1 MKKNNIYK
9 LYISLRRA
17 CLLMLLLGWTG
28 IVTAQNKPDTNS
40 VRPAATAVA
49 TPGAY
54 ANTTI
59 NYIRTW
65 EPSMPSSD
73 PAAVTG
79 STDVNA
85 VRQTTQYFDG
95 LGRPL
100 QTVSK
105 AVTPGAKDLVVPV
118 VYDAYGRELYKY
130 LPYRPTTGNLSD
142 GKFKSDPFN
151 DQKRFYQKDSLAPG
165 VKGEAIYYSQ
175 TEYEASSLNRV
186 MKTYAPGNTW
196 AKNDPSGVERGGN
209 KFVERQYLV
218 NTLGDSVHIWDM
230 PANGAIIPTSNASRI
245 YGAGQLYENVTKDE
259 RGKRV
264 IEYKDKED
272 RVVLKKV
279 ELSDINA
286 PDGHVGW
293 LCTYYVYDDLGNL
306 RCVIPPKAVELI
318 RPSWTIDATTARELC
333 FFYRYDGR
341 NRMIMKKV
349 PGADSTEMVYDVRDR
364 LVFTRDGNM
373 RNAAD
378 KKWLVTFYDAL
389 NRPTMTALYS
399 SAAMRDTLQARMN
412 TATSNTQ
419 TITHSIPEQADL
431 EFGYFDGRPKY
442 TARKSITFDGSF
454 DTGASGTTDALI
466 DAAANQDTFSIVAVN
481 PLPNIAASA
490 LTPLTYTFYDDYSYT
505 GKHNAVTGDLTT
517 PTFSGSPYAEIVS
530 STSNMTRGL
539 VTGTKVRVLGTDQWL
554 TTTTYYTDKGRV
566 LQVIADNVS
575 GGKDMVSSIYDFS
588 GKLLRTFQRHTN
600 VRSGTTPETR
610 LITQM
615 LYDAAGRVTDVIK
628 KLNDS
633 TQLTIAKNTYD
644 ELGQL
649 KSKRLHV
656 KGSSQLE
663 TLNYEYNIRGW
674 LKSINKGFV
683 STPSNYSSWFG
694 QELSYD
700 YGFKDNQVNGNIAG
714 IKWKS
719 GSDGKGRAYGYT
731 YDNANRLTMADFT
744 QNNTANS
751 KAWDRGQQDYTV
763 DSLKYDAN
771 GNIMSMR
778 QKGMDGT
785 ALKTIDSLK
794 YGYQLNSNKLSYVT
808 DRKNNSLSTLGD
820 FKEIVNNE
828 TADYAY
834 DTSGNLIKD
843 LNKNIAVIRY
853 NHLNLPDSIAITGK
867 GTIRYL
873 YDATGAKL
881 RKIVTDNTVTP
892 AKITTTDYI
901 GGIVYRNDTM
911 ELIGHEEGRIRPVYV
926 AGQPVRYYYD
936 YFLKDHLGN
945 VRTVLTEQTDLSL
958 YTATMETANAATEV
972 ALFSNVEETRAEKP
986 VGYPEDQMVDSNQ
999 YVAKLNAKNGKKIGP
1014 SLVLKVMAGDTIQI
1028 GARAFYK
1035 SNGPKENK
1043 SISPED
1049 MVAGLLQ
1056 AFGGT
1061 AGGGATHG
1069 NGQADRILPFGNF
1082 NGSDYQRLKERDA
1095 DQNQQDKPKAYLNF
1109 VLFDDQFNLVE
1120 ENSGIRQVKG
1130 QPDELQTLA
1139 VDKMPI
1145 TKSGFLYVYT
1155 SNETEQDVLFDN
1167 VTVAAINGP
1176 LLEETHYYP
1185 YGLTMAGV
1193 SSNALKGVNY
1203 PENRRKYNGKE
1214 LQSKEFADG
1223 SGLEWYDYG
1232 ARLQDPQIGRW
1243 HTVDPLSEKG
1253 RRWSPYVY
1261 AFDNPARFIDP
1272 DGMWPD
1278 WPTWNDVK
1286 NAGKALVGGVG
1297 GTVIGTVDNLSGAS
1311 FRSAVAA
1318 NISDPSIASGWN
1330 TGLDVAD
1337 VGAMLGGRSAQVG
1350 GSAMTASAA
1359 TVTVASGG
1367 LALEGSAPVAL
1378 GGLGISVIGTI
1389 LNGNGTANLASQ
1401 SGRVNIG
1408 EYQSPGELPRTPGGE
1423 PAPDPAATGPHTQ
1436 LGSKEGR
1443 KGTYNQ
1449 AREFDQNGQPVK
1461 DIDFTDHGRPSTHPD
1476 NPHEHRYVDN
1486 PTGGTRQRS
1495 KQAQP
1500 LNVDYERYLPWIQ
1513 QH

>member
-1 MKKNNIYK
+1 MQKFFVSIFLWGYAAM
-9 LYISLRRA
+9 SF
-17 CLLMLLLGWTG
+17 
-28 IVTAQNKPDTNS
+28 AQNKPDTTS
-40 VRPAATAVA
+40 VRPAAAAV
-49 TPGAY
+49 TPPVAY
-54 ANTTI
+54 TNATI

-65 EPSMPSSD
+65 EPSMPSAD
-73 PAAVTG
+73 PAAVMG
-79 STDVNA
+79 ATDVNQ

-105 AVTPGAKDLVVPV
+105 GITPGTKDLVVPV
-118 VYDAYGRELYKY
+118 VYDAYGREQFKY
-130 LPYRPTTGNLSD
+130 LPYAGNVGD
-142 GKFKSDPFN
+142 GKFKTDPFN
-151 DQKRFYQKDSLAPG
+151 AQKAFYQNPNLAPG
-165 VKGEAIYYSQ
+165 ASGDAIYYGQ
-175 TEYEASSLNRV
+175 TEYEASPLNRV
-186 MKTYAPGNTW
+186 IKAYSPGNTW
-196 AKNDPSGVERGGN
+196 AKNDPAGIERGGN
-209 KFVERQYLV
+209 KFIEQQYLV
-218 NTLGDSVHIWDM
+218 NTISDSVHIWDM
-230 PANGAIIPTSNASRI
+230 PVSGAVIPTSSASRI
-245 YGAGQLYENVTKDE
+245 YAAGQLYENATKDE

-264 IEYKDKED
+264 IEYKDKEG

-279 ELSDINA
+279 ELSDNA

-306 RCVIPPKAVELI
+306 RCVIAPKAVEQI

-349 PGADSTEMVYDVRDR
+349 PGADSAEMVYDVRDR

-373 RNAAD
+373 RNAAV

-399 SAAMRDTLQARMN
+399 SASTRDALQTSMN

-419 TITHSIPEQADL
+419 TITHPIPEQEDL
-431 EFGYFDGRPKY
+431 EFATFDGRPKY
-442 TARKSITFDGSF
+442 TARKSITFDGGF
-454 DTGASGTTDALI
+454 DTGTGATTDALI
-466 DAAANQDTFSIVAVN
+466 DASANQDTFSIVAVN

-490 LTPLTYTFYDDYSYT
+490 LAPLTYTFYDDYSYT

-566 LQVIADNVS
+566 LQVIADNVG
-575 GGKDMVSSIYDFS
+575 GGKDVVSSIYDFS

-600 VRSGTTPETR
+600 VRSGATPETR

-615 LYDAAGRVTDVIK
+615 LYDAAGRVTDVTK

-649 KSKRLHV
+649 QSKRLHV
-656 KGSSQLE
+656 KGSTQLE

-683 STPSNYSSWFG
+683 STPTSYSRWFG

-700 YGFKDNQVNGNIAG
+700 YGFTSNQVNGNIAG

-719 GSDGKGRAYGYT
+719 GSDGKGRAYGYA
-731 YDNANRLTMADFT
+731 YDNANRLTIADFT

-751 KAWDRGQQDYTV
+751 KTWDKTQQDFTV
-763 DSLKYDAN
+763 DQLVYDPN

-778 QKGMDGT
+778 QKGMNGT
-785 ALKTIDSLK
+785 TIQTLDSLK

-820 FKEIVNNE
+820 FKEIANNE
-828 TADYAY
+828 TVDYAY

-843 LNKNIAVIRY
+843 LNKDIAVIRY
-853 NHLNLPDSIAITGK
+853 NHLNLPDSIVITGK

-926 AGQPVRYYYD
+926 SGQPVRYYYD

-945 VRTVLTEQTDLSL
+945 VRTVLTEQTDLSV
-958 YTATMETANAATEV
+958 YTATMEAANAPTEA

-986 VGYPEDQMVDSNQ
+986 VGYPKDQMAGSNQ

-1035 SNGPKENK
+1035 SNGPKDKK
-1043 SISPED
+1043 SVSPED

-1056 AFGGT
+1056 AFGGA
-1061 AGGGATHG
+1061 AGGDASHG
-1069 NGQADRILPFGNF
+1069 NPQADRVSPFGNF

-1120 ENSGIRQVKG
+1120 ENSGVRQVKG
-1130 QPDELQTLA
+1130 EPDELQTLA

-1145 TKSGFLYVYT
+1145 EKSGFLYVYT
-1155 SNETEQDVLFDN
+1155 SNETQQDVLFDN
-1167 VTVAAINGP
+1167 VTVAAVSGP

-1185 YGLTMAGV
+1185 YGLTMAGI
-1193 SSNALKGVNY
+1193 SSNALKGMNY
-1203 PENRRKYNGKE
+1203 QENRLKYNGKE
-1214 LQSKEFADG
+1214 LQSREFGDG

-1232 ARLQDPQIGRW
+1232 ARVYDQQIGRW
-1243 HTVDPLSEKG
+1243 GVIDPMSEKSIDV
-1253 RRWSPYVY
+1253 SPFAYVRN
-1261 AFDNPARFIDP
+1261 NPISKVDP
-1272 DGMWPD
+1272 DGNTD
-1278 WPTWNDVK
+1278 YDVVIK
-1286 NAGKALVGGVG
+1286 TSKDPKSGAL
-1297 GTVIGTVDNLSGAS
+1297 TRTVDVNIKYNVL
-1311 FRSAVAA
+1311 
-1318 NISDPSIASGWN
+1318 NISSREVYNPGGQVAGSGYKDNTFSSSFDLKKGEAGALKDMKVIVNVNITYANSDNIDKVSNSENVLLVVDDVQKDPGAKLEPAGVAELPGQTAAIEYGIMGN
-1330 TGLDVAD
+1330 KNVVQHELGHNMGLEHI
-1337 VGAMLGGRSAQVG
+1337 
-1350 GSAMTASAA
+1350 
-1359 TVTVASGG
+1359 
-1367 LALEGSAPVAL
+1367 EGS
-1378 GGLGISVIGTI
+1378 GT
-1389 LNGNGTANLASQ
+1389 NLM
-1401 SGRVNIG
+1401 N
-1408 EYQSPGELPRTPGGE
+1408 
-1423 PAPDPAATGPHTQ
+1423 PAT
-1436 LGSKEGR
+1436 
-1443 KGTYNQ
+1443 
-1449 AREFDQNGQPVK
+1449 
-1461 DIDFTDHGRPSTHPD
+1461 ST
-1476 NPHEHRYVDN
+1476 
-1486 PTGGTRQRS
+1486 TKLTS
-1495 KQAQP
+1495 KQIRQMYSAFGGMKDGTFHMGARNARVEAKNFVEKNR
-1500 LNVDYERYLPWIQ
+1500 LKYDDKKASKAGF
-1513 QH
+1513 

>member
-1 MKKNNIYK
+1 MQKHY
-9 LYISLRRA
+9 SLI
-17 CLLMLLLGWTG
+17 LLLTYA
-28 IVTAQNKPDTNS
+28 TTLSAQNKPDTAS
-40 VRPAATAVA
+40 VRPPATAATSP
-49 TPGAY
+49 TAY
-54 ANTTI
+54 TNSTI
-59 NYIRTW
+59 SYIRTW
-65 EPSMPSSD
+65 QPSMPSSD

-95 LGRPL
+95 LGRLL
-100 QTVSK
+100 QTVNK
-105 AVTPGAKDLVVPV
+105 GITPGAKDLVAPV
-118 VYDAYGRELYKY
+118 AYDEYGREQFKY
-130 LPYRPTTGNLSD
+130 LPYVPKTGNVND
-142 GKFKSDPFN
+142 GKFKTDPFN
-151 DQKRFYQKDSLAPG
+151 AQKAFYQDAGLNPG
-165 VKGEAIYYSQ
+165 ASGEAVYYGQ
-175 TEYEASSLNRV
+175 TEYEASPLNRV
-186 MKTYAPGNTW
+186 IKAYSPGNTW
-196 AKNDPSGVERGGN
+196 AKEGGN
-209 KFVERQYLV
+209 EPVEQQYLI
-218 NTLGDSVHIWDM
+218 NTISDSVHIWDM
-230 PANGAIIPTSNASRI
+230 PSNGAIIPTSNASRI
-245 YGAGQLYENVTKDE
+245 HAAGQLYENVTKDE

-264 IEYKDKED
+264 IEYKDQEG
-272 RVVLKKV
+272 RMVLKKV
-279 ELSDINA
+279 EISDNA

-318 RPSWTIDATTARELC
+318 RSSWTIDPTTARELC

-349 PGADSTEMVYDVRDR
+349 PGADSTETVYDVRDR
-364 LVFTRDGNM
+364 LVLTRDGNM

-378 KKWLVTFYDAL
+378 KKWLVTFYDTL

-399 SAAMRDTLQARMN
+399 SASTRDALQTSMN

-419 TITHSIPEQADL
+419 TITHPIPEQADL
-431 EFGYFDGRPKY
+431 EFGYFDGRAKY
-442 TARKSITFDGSF
+442 TARKSITFDGGF

-490 LTPLTYTFYDDYSYT
+490 LTPLTYTFYDDYNYT

-517 PTFSGSPYAEIVS
+517 PAFSGSPYAEIVS
-530 STSNMTRGL
+530 STSDMTRGM

-575 GGKDMVSSIYDFS
+575 GGKDVVSSIYDFS

-600 VRSGTTPETR
+600 LRSGTTPETR

-656 KGSSQLE
+656 KGSGQLE

-683 STPSNYSSWFG
+683 NTPGSSSNWFG
-694 QELSYD
+694 QDLSYD

-731 YDNANRLTMADFT
+731 YDNANRLTVADFS
-744 QNNTANS
+744 QNNTAGS
-751 KAWDRGQQDYTV
+751 KSWDKGQLDFTV
-763 DSLKYDAN
+763 DQLVYDPN
-771 GNIMSMR
+771 GNILSMR
-778 QKGMDGT
+778 QKGMNGT
-785 ALKTIDSLK
+785 SIQTIDSLK

-820 FKEIVNNE
+820 FKEINNNE
-828 TADYAY
+828 TVDYVY

-867 GTIRYL
+867 GSIRYF
-873 YDATGAKL
+873 YDAAGAKL
-881 RKIVTDNTVTP
+881 RKIVTDNTSTP

-926 AGQPVRYYYD
+926 AGQPIRYYYD

-945 VRTVLTEQTDLSL
+945 VRTILTEQTDLSV
-958 YTATMETANAATEV
+958 YTATMETANAPTEA
-972 ALFSNVEETRAEKP
+972 ALFSNVDETRAEKP
-986 VGYPEDQMVDSNQ
+986 VGYPEDEVVDSNQ

-1035 SNGPKENK
+1035 SNGPKDKK
-1043 SISPED
+1043 SVSPED

-1056 AFGGT
+1056 AFGRA
-1061 AGGGATHG
+1061 AGGDATHG
-1069 NGQADRILPFGNF
+1069 NGQADRVLPFGNF

-1120 ENSGIRQVKG
+1120 ENSGVRQVKG
-1130 QPDELQTLA
+1130 QQDELQTLA

-1145 TKSGFLYVYT
+1145 KKSGFLYAYT

-1167 VTVAAINGP
+1167 ITVAAINGP

-1185 YGLTMAGV
+1185 FGLTMTGISAI
-1193 SSNALKGVNY
+1193 ALKGTNY
-1203 PENRRKYNGKE
+1203 QENRKKFQGQNLDKE
-1214 LQSKEFADG
+1214 LDLNFYQFK
-1223 SGLEWYDYG
+1223 W
-1232 ARLQDPQIGRW
+1232 RNHDPQIGRFIE
-1243 HTVDPLSEKG
+1243 TDPLSSDYPYN
-1253 RRWSPYVY
+1253 SPYAFSENQVTAHIELEGLEKWSIKNGIGENISIYGAY
-1261 AFDNPARFIDP
+1261 ANQNAAQRYFDENMTTAGRALSLEGGFVQNGRISINRIAALERGNLGSVNGIVLHRTASSSTEGTLRAFETGR
-1272 DGMWPD
+1272 DG
-1278 WPTWNDVK
+1278 TNY
-1286 NAGKALVGGVG
+1286 GTHFLVGPSGEILQTASLDNYTLHVG
-1297 GTVIGTVDNLSGAS
+1297 RVRDKSYPTNSTAIGIEVVGNYSYNTESW
-1311 FRSAVAA
+1311 
-1318 NISDPSIASGWN
+1318 DPL
-1330 TGLDVAD
+1330 TD
-1337 VGAMLGGRSAQVG
+1337 AQV
-1350 GSAMTASAA
+1350 TSAA
-1359 TVTVASGG
+1359 FLTNSLKQTYG
-1367 LALEGSAPVAL
+1367 LANSQVYNHESISYKTEGEGEVVRTAIDRYLEEHGQ
-1378 GGLGISVIGTI
+1378 
-1389 LNGNGTANLASQ
+1389 GNSTM
-1401 SGRVNIG
+1401 VNI
-1408 EYQSPGELPRTPGGE
+1408 LWW
-1423 PAPDPAATGPHTQ
+1423 TQ
-1436 LGSKEGR
+1436 YSK
-1443 KGTYNQ
+1443 K
-1449 AREFDQNGQPVK
+1449 
-1461 DIDFTDHGRPSTHPD
+1461 
-1476 NPHEHRYVDN
+1476 
-1486 PTGGTRQRS
+1486 
-1495 KQAQP
+1495 
-1500 LNVDYERYLPWIQ
+1500 
-1513 QH
+1513 

>member
-1 MKKNNIYK
+1 MKEHSI
-9 LYISLRRA
+9 
-17 CLLMLLLGWTG
+17 LLFFLGYAITLP
-28 IVTAQNKPDTNS
+28 AQNKPDSTS
-40 VRPAATAVA
+40 VRPAAIA
-49 TPGAY
+49 TSPRGAY
-54 ANTTI
+54 TNTTI

-65 EPSMPSSD
+65 NPSMPSSD

-79 STDVNA
+79 STDVNQ
-85 VRQTTQYFDG
+85 VTQTTQYFDG

-100 QTVSK
+100 QIVSK
-105 AVTPGAKDLVVPV
+105 AITPGAKDLVVPV
-118 VYDAYGRELYKY
+118 VYDAYGREQYKY

-151 DQKRFYQKDSLAPG
+151 DQKKFYQTDSLVPG
-165 VKGEAIYYSQ
+165 AKGEAIYYGQ
-175 TEYEASSLNRV
+175 TGYEVSPLNRV
-186 MKTYAPGNTW
+186 VKVYAPGNTW
-196 AKNDPSGVERGGN
+196 ARNDPTGTERGGN
-209 KFVERQYLV
+209 KFVEQQYLV
-218 NTLGDSVHIWDM
+218 NAISDSVHIWDM
-230 PANGAIIPTSNASRI
+230 PANGNIIPTSSASRI

-279 ELSDINA
+279 ELDNNNA
-286 PDGHVGW
+286 PNGHVGW
-293 LCTYYVYDDLGNL
+293 FCTYYVYDDQGNL
-306 RCVIPPKAVELI
+306 RCVIPPKAIEQI

-333 FFYRYDGR
+333 FFFRYDSR
-341 NRMIMKKV
+341 NRMIMRKV

-373 RNAAD
+373 RNATD

-399 SAAMRDTLQARMN
+399 SASTRDTLQARMG

-431 EFGYFDGRPKY
+431 EYGYFDGRPKY
-442 TARKSITFDGSF
+442 TARKSITFDGGF
-454 DTGASGTTDALI
+454 DTGANGTTDALI

-481 PLPNIAASA
+481 PLPNITASA
-490 LTPLTYTFYDDYSYT
+490 LTPLTYTFYDDYSFT

-517 PTFSGSPYAEIVS
+517 PTFSGSSYAEIINN
-530 STSNMTRGL
+530 TSNMTQGL

-575 GGKDMVSSIYDFS
+575 GGKDVVSSIYDFS

-649 KSKRLHV
+649 QTKRLHV
-656 KGSSQLE
+656 KGSGQLE
-663 TLNYEYNIRGW
+663 TLHYEYNIRGW

-683 STPSNYSSWFG
+683 NTPTSYSSWFG

-700 YGFKDNQVNGNIAG
+700 YGFNTNQVNGNIAG

-731 YDNANRLTMADFT
+731 YDNANRLTVADFS
-744 QNNTANS
+744 QNNTAGS
-751 KAWDRGQQDYTV
+751 KTWDKGQLDFTV
-763 DSLKYDAN
+763 DQLVYDPN

-778 QKGMDGT
+778 QKGMNGT
-785 ALKTIDSLK
+785 TMQTIDSLK

-828 TADYAY
+828 TVDYAY

-867 GTIRYL
+867 GTIRYC

-881 RKIVTDNTVTP
+881 RKIVTDSTATP
-892 AKITTTDYI
+892 AKITTTDYV

-945 VRTVLTEQTDLSL
+945 VRTVLTEQTDLSV
-958 YTATMETANAATEV
+958 YTATMEAANASTEA

-986 VGYPEDQMVDSNQ
+986 VGYPEDQVAGSNQ

-1035 SNGPKENK
+1035 SNGPKDKK
-1043 SISPED
+1043 SVSPED

-1056 AFGGT
+1056 AFGGA
-1061 AGGGATHG
+1061 AGGDATHG
-1069 NGQADRILPFGNF
+1069 NGQADKVSPFGNF

-1095 DQNQQDKPKAYLNF
+1095 NQNQQDKPKAYLNF

-1120 ENSGIRQVKG
+1120 ENSGVRQVKG
-1130 QPDELQTLA
+1130 EPDELQTLA

-1145 TKSGFLYVYT
+1145 EKSGFLYVYT

-1167 VTVAAINGP
+1167 VTVAAVSGP

-1185 YGLTMAGV
+1185 FGLTMAGI
-1193 SSNALKGVNY
+1193 SSNALKGMNY
-1203 PENRRKYNGKE
+1203 QENRFKYNGKE
-1214 LQSKEFADG
+1214 LQSKEFGDG

-1232 ARLQDPQIGRW
+1232 ARMYDQQIGRW
-1243 HTVDPLSEKG
+1243 HVIDPIAQNFFYE
-1253 RRWSPYVY
+1253 SPYVY
-1261 AFDNPARFIDP
+1261 GGNNPVLNIDIGGNFKYPKGKEGQQYEQKYKVLTKYLQSGNLDQLLQSKKLTGAFAKYGR
-1272 DGMWPD
+1272 
-1278 WPTWNDVK
+1278 
-1286 NAGKALVGGVG
+1286 
-1297 GTVIGTVDNLSGAS
+1297 LSADHLK
-1311 FRSAVAA
+1311 
-1318 NISDPSIASGWN
+1318 SDFKW
-1330 TGLDVAD
+1330 
-1337 VGAMLGGRSAQVG
+1337 
-1350 GSAMTASAA
+1350 
-1359 TVTVASGG
+1359 
-1367 LALEGSAPVAL
+1367 
-1378 GGLGISVIGTI
+1378 
-1389 LNGNGTANLASQ
+1389 GNG
-1401 SGRVNIG
+1401 
-1408 EYQSPGELPRTPGGE
+1408 
-1423 PAPDPAATGPHTQ
+1423 AT
-1436 LGSKEGR
+1436 LK
-1443 KGTYNQ
+1443 
-1449 AREFDQNGQPVK
+1449 
-1461 DIDFTDHGRPSTHPD
+1461 I
-1476 NPHEHRYVDN
+1476 VDN
-1486 PTGGTRQRS
+1486 PGNASGFPDVRGYTPPEYNGAVIEIS
-1495 KQAQP
+1495 KRIVDMLESAKAEDREAALWWVVKVLLHEEVHRGDMQNPGASISNEPGIGFDEEVWSPYTEDGIAVPYLSWPSLGELDWQKKHLERAKEVIKDKSRNEDDRKMLP
-1500 LNVDYERYLPWIQ
+1500 KLLGNKAAGIVTAWLNANPDISVTVIE
-1513 QH
+1513 

>member
-1 MKKNNIYK
+1 MQRIFI
-9 LYISLRRA
+9 LITA
-17 CLLMLLLGWTG
+17 LGYA
-28 IVTAQNKPDTNS
+28 IALPAQNKPDTNS
-40 VRPAATAVA
+40 VRPVATAA
-49 TPGAY
+49 AMPGVY

-65 EPSMPSSD
+65 EPSMPSAD

-79 STDVNA
+79 DPDVSH

-105 AVTPGAKDLVVPV
+105 GITPGTKDLVAPV
-118 VYDAYGRELYKY
+118 VYDAYGREQFKY
-130 LPYRPTTGNLSD
+130 LPYVPTTGNLSD

-151 DQKRFYQKDSLAPG
+151 DQKKFYQTESLVPG

-175 TEYEASSLNRV
+175 TEYEASPLNRV
-186 MKTYAPGNTW
+186 MKAYSPGNTW
-196 AKNDPSGVERGGN
+196 AKNDPAGVERGGN
-209 KFVERQYLV
+209 KFVEQQYLV
-218 NTLGDSVHIWDM
+218 NAIADSVHIWDI
-230 PANGAIIPTSNASRI
+230 PANGTIIPSSSASRI
-245 YGAGQLYENVTKDE
+245 YAAGQLYENVTKDE

-264 IEYKDKED
+264 IEYKDKEG

-279 ELSDINA
+279 ELNNNA

-364 LVFTRDGNM
+364 LVFTRDGTM
-373 RNAAD
+373 RNAAA

-399 SAAMRDTLQARMN
+399 SASTRDTLQTSMN

-419 TITHSIPEQADL
+419 TITHPIPEQEDL
-431 EFGYFDGRPKY
+431 EFATFDGRAKY
-442 TARKSITFDGSF
+442 TARKSITFDGGF
-454 DTGASGTTDALI
+454 DTGTGATTDAVI
-466 DAAANQDTFSIVAVN
+466 DASANQDTFSIVAVN

-490 LTPLTYTFYDDYSYT
+490 LTPLSYTFYDDYSYT
-505 GKHNAVTGDLTT
+505 GKHNAITGDLTA
-517 PTFSGSPYAEIVS
+517 PAFSGSPYAEIVS

-554 TTTTYYTDKGRV
+554 TTTTYYTEKGRV

-575 GGKDMVSSIYDFS
+575 GGKDVVSSIYDFS

-615 LYDAAGRVTDVIK
+615 LYDAAGRITDVIK

-633 TQLTIAKNTYD
+633 TQLTITKNTYD

-649 KSKRLHV
+649 KSKRLNV
-656 KGSSQLE
+656 KSSTQLE

-674 LKSINKGFV
+674 LKSINKGFI
-683 STPSNYSSWFG
+683 STPTSYSSWFG

-700 YGFKDNQVNGNIAG
+700 YGFASNQVNGNIAG

-719 GSDGKGRAYGYT
+719 GSDGKGRAYGYA
-731 YDNANRLTMADFT
+731 YDNANRLTIADFT

-751 KAWDRGQQDYTV
+751 KAWDKTQQDFSV
-763 DSLKYDAN
+763 DQLVYDPN

-794 YGYQLNSNKLSYVT
+794 YGYQPNSNKLSYVT

-820 FKEIVNNE
+820 FKEIANNE
-828 TADYAY
+828 TVDYAY

-853 NHLNLPDSIAITGK
+853 NHLNLPDSIVITGK
-867 GTIRYL
+867 GTIRYF
-873 YDATGAKL
+873 YDAAGAKL
-881 RKIVTDNTVTP
+881 RKIVTDNTATP
-892 AKITTTDYI
+892 AKVTTTDYI

-911 ELIGHEEGRIRPVYV
+911 ELISHEEGRIRPVYV

-945 VRTVLTEQTDLSL
+945 VRTVLTEQTDLSV
-958 YTATMETANAATEV
+958 YTATMEAANAPTEA
-972 ALFSNVEETRAEKP
+972 ALFSNVDETRAEKP
-986 VGYPEDQMVDSNQ
+986 VGYPEDQVVDTNQ

-1035 SNGPKENK
+1035 SNGPKDKK

-1056 AFGGT
+1056 AFGGA
-1061 AGGGATHG
+1061 AGGDATHG
-1069 NGQADRILPFGNF
+1069 NGQADKVLPFGNF

-1120 ENSGIRQVKG
+1120 ENSGVRQVKG
-1130 QPDELQTLA
+1130 EPDELQTLA
-1139 VDKMPI
+1139 VDKMPVM
-1145 TKSGFLYVYT
+1145 KSGFLYVYT

-1185 YGLTMAGV
+1185 YGLTMAGI
-1193 SSNALKGVNY
+1193 SSNALKGMGY
-1203 PENRRKYNGKE
+1203 PENRLMYNGKE
-1214 LQSKEFADG
+1214 LQNKEFNDG
-1223 SGLEWYDYG
+1223 TGLELYDYG
-1232 ARLQDPQIGRW
+1232 ARLYDAQIGRW
-1243 HTVDPLSEKG
+1243 HKSDSKAELYFAT
-1253 RRWSPYVY
+1253 SPYVY
-1261 AFDNPARFIDP
+1261 ALNQPSNAIDP
-1272 DGMWPD
+1272 DGNLVIFVNGNHFGTAGRGYWLGSEQYKVGERYSGSKYGEEWYTPVYKSKSIAFDNLVMDQLGDHNARYYDGSIGGFHPLAD
-1278 WPTWNDVK
+1278 GKRFSSLARGRESFGYGYGKEDAKQIIESLARDK
-1286 NAGKALVGGVG
+1286 NGNITETIKIITHSMGGAFGKGLVKALKEYIKENHLEQQVKI
-1297 GTVIGTVDNLSGAS
+1297 TL
-1311 FRSAVAA
+1311 
-1318 NISDPSIASGWN
+1318 
-1330 TGLDVAD
+1330 VAD
-1337 VGAMLGGRSAQVG
+1337 FDPYQAGDL
-1350 GSAMTASAA
+1350 TADPDIK
-1359 TVTVASGG
+1359 TMQFIHKNNWNLTGMG
-1367 LALEGSAPVAL
+1367 WLANEREKGDVETPESKSSSSDHSIFTFLADISQLAEG
-1378 GGLGISVIGTI
+1378 TYKW
-1389 LNGNGTANLASQ
+1389 N
-1401 SGRVNIG
+1401 
-1408 EYQSPGELPRTPGGE
+1408 
-1423 PAPDPAATGPHTQ
+1423 
-1436 LGSKEGR
+1436 GSKW
-1443 KGTYNQ
+1443 
-1449 AREFDQNGQPVK
+1449 VK
-1461 DIDFTDHGRPSTHPD
+1461 
-1476 NPHEHRYVDN
+1476 
-1486 PTGGTRQRS
+1486 Q
-1495 KQAQP
+1495 
-1500 LNVDYERYLPWIQ
+1500 
-1513 QH
+1513 